1 MFLII
6 RSIATGQISAS
17 RMGALARM
25 NVWAA
30 GSVKYATAR
39 AIPNPAAVFSIVF
52 ESHFMVESFEIETL
66 HRGRTDVRTQ
76 AWNY

>member
-6 RSIATGQISAS
+6 RSIATGQIGAS
-17 RMGALARM
+17 RMGALAKM

-52 ESHFMVESFEIETL
+52 ASHFMADSFAIETS
-66 HRGRTDVRTQ
+66 H
-76 AWNY
+76 